1 MIRWFWSKMLKWGW
15 DYNRSAIRDRADVP
29 VAIASSDTVDVEGL
43 RFVVMPAHGGT
54 IVQVRH
60 YDRKSDRSEMMT
72 HIITDGEDVATRI
85 GHIVSLEL
93 MRAK

>member
-1 MIRWFWSKMLKWGW
+1 MIRKLWSNMIKWGW
-15 DYNRSAIRDRADVP
+15 DYNRLQRGADIP
-29 VAIASSDTVDVEGL
+29 VASVRESESVDVEGL
-43 RFVVMPAHGGT
+43 RFVCMPATGGT

-60 YDRKSDRSEMMT
+60 YDRKSDRQNMIT
-72 HIITDGEDVATRI
+72 HIITDDEDIANKI